1 LSILKKQG
9 LLKEPEQAPFSTRIS
24 VLLVLPLL
32 QSQSRIDPK
41 LCGVTAQ
48 LLLDCLRDCPPI
60 SLAKEPG
67 DCLRGLENL
76 LCSWLGEEKDK
87 DTTVVVSDVQQK
99 TSVAAALVAL
109 ASARL
114 INFEMI

>member
-1 LSILKKQG
+1 VLKKVLVLV
-9 LLKEPEQAPFSTRIS
+9 LLKDLVSS
-24 VLLVLPLL
+24 VLTTFPRLIVHLGLVVLHP
-32 QSQSRIDPK
+32 QTVSVRSSNH
-41 LCGVTAQ
+41 AQ

-109 ASARL
+109 G
-114 INFEMI
+114 